1 MTRVS
6 DNFLLFSRVL
16 SLAAAIHRNHLYI
29 CGEILCVILL
39 VLLYDII

>member
-6 DNFLLFSRVL
+6 DNFLPFSRVL
-16 SLAAAIHRNHLYI
+16 TLAAAIYRNHLYM
-29 CGEILCVILL
+29 CGEILCIIRL